1 MLTKAK
7 HAMQQSWPNVV
18 KSRHHAVAMQRVRSE
33 MGRKAVKA
41 CYGYAHW
48 PEMKPV
54 YLDEITTAIIG
65 KFMVGEL
72 I

>member
-1 MLTKAK
+1 
-7 HAMQQSWPNVV
+7 MQG
-18 KSRHHAVAMQRVRSE
+18 VRFE

-54 YLDEITTAIIG
+54 YLDKITTAIIG
-65 KFMVGEL
+65 KFMVAEL